1 MNQGNIDLTN
11 QVLKTVEILMESDD
25 GICIKFVKLKLLS
38 NILNHFIIEENK
50 INKKQENLLEK

>member
-1 MNQGNIDLTN
+1 
-11 QVLKTVEILMESDD
+11 MESDD

-50 INKKQENLLEK
+50 INKK